1 VQLEYNGHH
10 VEDITYVQFY
20 MKDLRLTTVSK
31 YLEEM
36 DQRFY
41 WIIKNSK
48 NSIQQNGNRILL
60 ILSKNQI
67 YNF

>member
-1 VQLEYNGHH
+1 MLLEYNGHH
-10 VEDITYVQFY
+10 VEDITYVQFC

-41 WIIKNSK
+41 WKIKNSK